1 MAAAARSAHH
11 ASTSETP
18 ASVVTKSAVFKLG
31 IHPSAMHDAL
41 GGAKELLDGM
51 LQVSPNKRLSIAEV
65 LASEWIQTNPWP
77 TDGEDD
83 DDRPVYRSMGE
94 EDEAGAMIEW
104 ADEMVPISRQRAKRG
119 ADDGMGMV
127 A

>member
-18 ASVVTKSAVFKLG
+18 ASVITKSAVFKLG

-51 LQVSPNKRLSIAEV
+51 LMRHHHQLGGGRGGRQGRRVVSARVSSRALP
-65 LASEWIQTNPWP
+65 ASGNGFE
-77 TDGEDD
+77 
-83 DDRPVYRSMGE
+83 
-94 EDEAGAMIEW
+94 
-104 ADEMVPISRQRAKRG
+104 RAARENAATRG
-119 ADDGMGMV
+119 APSLRFRRP
-127 A
+127 

>member
-18 ASVVTKSAVFKLG
+18 ASVITKSAVFKLG

-51 LQVSPNKRLSIAEV
+51 LMRHHHQLGGVLVS
-65 LASEWIQTNPWP
+65 
-77 TDGEDD
+77 
-83 DDRPVYRSMGE
+83 Y
-94 EDEAGAMIEW
+94 
-104 ADEMVPISRQRAKRG
+104 ADETRG
-119 ADDGMGMV
+119 
-127 A
+127 